1 MNEKQAKVHAA
12 LSNFTFTPGYE
23 FGPRLVEMGI
33 ENKEQFAILKELE
46 AEGLAELANGRGWR
60 AIPGPDTKINE
71 PFQGLYQDWLVA
83 VSERL
88 TILGFPEWVHQ
99 RATNL
104 GMYDDVVGD
113 GQE

>member
-12 LSNFTFTPGYE
+12 LGNFTFTPGYE

-33 ENKEQFAILKELE
+33 EQSEQFTILKELE

-60 AIPGPDTKINE
+60 AIPGPYTVVGE
-71 PFQGLYQDWLVA
+71 PYKSLYYDWQIA

-99 RATNL
+99 RATNA
-104 GMYDDVVGD
+104 GMYDDRVGD

>member
-23 FGPRLVEMGI
+23 FATRMLEVGI
-33 ENKEQFAILKELE
+33 EDSEIYTILKELE

-60 AIPGPDTKINE
+60 AIPGPDTVVTE
-71 PFQGLYQDWLVA
+71 PYLSLYHDWQIA
-83 VSERL
+83 VSENL

-99 RATNL
+99 RAMNA
-104 GMYDDVVGD
+104 GMYDDLVGD

>member
-12 LSNFTFTPGYE
+12 LSNLNFIPGYE
-23 FGPRLVEMGI
+23 FTPRLLEMGI
-33 ENKEQFAILKELE
+33 EQGEIHTILKELE

-60 AIPGPDTKINE
+60 AIPGPDTKIND
-71 PFQGLYQDWLVA
+71 QYLGLYQDWLIA

-99 RATNL
+99 RATNA
-104 GMYDDVVGD
+104 GMYDDEEND
-113 GQE
+113 E

>member
-12 LSNFTFTPGYE
+12 LPSFVFSPGYE
-23 FGPRLVEMGI
+23 FTPRLLEQGF
-33 ENKEQFAILKELE
+33 ENSEIWVILKELE

-60 AIPGPDTKINE
+60 SIPGPDTEVNE
-71 PFQGLYQDWLVA
+71 PYLSLYHDWQVA

-99 RATNL
+99 RATNA

-113 GQE
+113 GHE